1 MKVGKKKSVNLVVR
15 AGKVKYRFFSSL
27 TKVIGVWVIISPKI
41 LRSGVII
48 AISNV
53 FSPHQSKSES

>member
-1 MKVGKKKSVNLVVR
+1 MKVGKKKSVNLVVS
-15 AGKVKYRFFSSL
+15 AGKVKYRFLSSL